1 MNDPL
6 EWYYEIPVVSR
17 LYLTGSF
24 LTTTACAL
32 DLVSP
37 FSLYFNFNLIFFKG
51 QVRGQLRRHCNG
63 LSSGNTDAIIRVY
76 GFAIGLETRD
86 QLHVLRTLQ
95 PRLPLPHVLRVRSC
109 WEFPRCRL
117 HCLPILTL
125 LTVI

>member
-51 QVRGQLRRHCNG
+51 QVRGSAAGFSSLALAHGCGGRVV
-63 LSSGNTDAIIRVY
+63 LSLSLCECAQVWR
-76 GFAIGLETRD
+76 
-86 QLHVLRTLQ
+86 
-95 PRLPLPHVLRVRSC
+95 
-109 WEFPRCRL
+109 
-117 HCLPILTL
+117 L
-125 LTVI
+125 LTNFMFFGLFSLDFLFHMYFVYVSLCLLGLRSLCGG

>member
-51 QVRGQLRRHCNG
+51 QVRI
-63 LSSGNTDAIIRVY
+63 DASML
-76 GFAIGLETRD
+76 A
-86 QLHVLRTLQ
+86 
-95 PRLPLPHVLRVRSC
+95 PHDGC
-109 WEFPRCRL
+109 ADM
-117 HCLPILTL
+117 TGADAL
-125 LTVI
+125 L

>member
-1 MNDPL
+1 MIDPL

-51 QVRGQLRRHCNG
+51 QVRGQLRWHCNNRLLG
-63 LSSGNTDAIIRVY
+63 GN
-76 GFAIGLETRD
+76 
-86 QLHVLRTLQ
+86 
-95 PRLPLPHVLRVRSC
+95 
-109 WEFPRCRL
+109 
-117 HCLPILTL
+117 ILML
-125 LTVI
+125 LYVSMHSH